1 MEQGSRRSSVSGPRV
16 RTTVEVAGADT
27 SGAELDLLKG
37 LASTEAPEASLAE
50 RMARHFDA
58 LVGIC
63 QQRAE
68 AGYGDALANTGHY
81 LNTYSLVERK
91 MDRLRGQIWRRALEG
106 HAPVYH
112 GAFDSIDD
120 AINYLLFLRFQL
132 EDLLSVAD
140 PDEPLSQILHG
151 LR

>member
-1 MEQGSRRSSVSGPRV
+1 M
-16 RTTVEVAGADT
+16 AGADT
-27 SGAELDLLKG
+27 SGAVDLLKG
-37 LASTEAPEASLAE
+37 LASAEAPEMSLVG

-63 QQRAE
+63 QRRAE

-106 HAPVYH
+106 QAPVYH

-132 EDLLSVAD
+132 EDLLQRRTD
-140 PDEPLSQILHG
+140 RDELLSQILHG